1 MDMGKREELIVYRKR
16 DIDKVVGFIDS
27 LECKGIAAARKLAL
41 IASILEAGK
50 PLKEYIEEEKKE
62 GDV

>member
-1 MDMGKREELIVYRKR
+1 MDMEKREELIVYRKR

-50 PLKEYIEEEKKE
+50 TIKGIYRRRKKE

>member
-1 MDMGKREELIVYRKR
+1 MEKREELIVYRKR

-27 LECKGIAAARKLAL
+27 LECKGIAAARKLGL
-41 IASILEAGK
+41 IASIGK

-62 GDV
+62 EDV

>member
-1 MDMGKREELIVYRKR
+1 MDMEKREELIVYRKR

-50 PLKEYIEEEKKE
+50 PLKERKREMCNGI
-62 GDV
+62 